1 MADSTQNTETSD
13 LISAEDL
20 LAQVQAL
27 LEEANPTL
35 AARTRVELQ
44 SRFEQDLGL
53 DSLSRVEMIARVER
67 RYGVRLPESMIAEAQ
82 TPADLLEALGMAPQL
97 GAVSKQQSI
106 NSDQHEGLIEPLPN
120 HINTLVEALAWYAE
134 HYPQRVHVHLKGEDG
149 QVTALRY
156 EQLYQQSKQVAAGL
170 QQQGMQVGDAVAVM
184 LPTGSEYLSS
194 FLGIQFAGGIPVPI
208 YPPARPKQIEEH
220 FRRHAKILENAQAKY
235 LVTFDRVKS
244 VSRLLMAQTDCV
256 KSLWTHG
263 ELISASAG
271 VTFNNV
277 EINSDSI
284 AFIQYTSGSTGDPK
298 GVVLTQA
305 NILASIR
312 CMARALDAR
321 SNDVFVSW
329 LPLYHD
335 MGLIGA
341 WLGALVTGFPL
352 VLMSPL
358 SFLHHPVEWLRVIH
372 EFGGTLSGGP
382 NFAYELCLRRISD
395 DDLNGLDLSSWRVA
409 FNGAEPVSKN
419 TMEGFSQRYSDYG
432 FDSLAMTP
440 VYGLAEATLG
450 VAFTPKGRGARV
462 DRVDREQLFKRALAA
477 PAKAQDEVLEFVSCG
492 LPIPEFE
499 VRIVDDASHEL
510 PDRAEGEVEFK
521 GPSVTQGYYR
531 NETATQALV
540 SGDWRRSG
548 DRGYLADG
556 ELYLTGRD
564 KDVVIRAGRNL
575 YPYALEQAVADIDG
589 VRRGCVAVFGSLH
602 PDDGTER
609 LVVVAESRESDQ
621 KTREDIRGQ
630 IESLAL
636 EHLGLAADEVIL
648 APPQTILK
656 TSSGKIRRAALAQL
670 YTLDELIVPQ
680 RPVWQQLLRLGVGPT
695 LSRLRRILKRIGELA
710 YATWVGIVLAL
721 LTLVTWPLVVCL
733 PGRRRR
739 HGLARFSARLLLW
752 LTAVPIKVQGLEH
765 IPTQGPW
772 ILVSN
777 HQSFLDGFVLSA
789 IIPAQLQFVTK
800 AELRD
805 AFIPRKF
812 LEAIGC
818 LFVERFN
825 KEQSVRDNQQIITAL
840 SQGSSVAFFPE
851 GTFHRMPGLLPFQ
864 SGAFE
869 AAVQSKAPV
878 LPVVI
883 RGTRNVLRGDE
894 MFPRLGRVN
903 IEVLA
908 PEQMTESDAQDQW
921 RAATTL
927 RHRIR
932 ARMLAVCAEPD
943 LDDRNALAELSEHL
957 TKTVDK
963 G

>member
-1 MADSTQNTETSD
+1 MADSTQNSGTSD

-27 LEEANPTL
+27 LEEANPAL
-35 AARTRVELQ
+35 AARTRVDLR

-67 RYGVRLPESMIAEAQ
+67 RYSVRLPESMIAEAQ

-97 GAVSKQQSI
+97 GPESKQQSI
-106 NSDQHEGLIEPLPN
+106 RPDQHDGLIEPLPTR
-120 HINTLVEALAWYAE
+120 INTLVEALAWYAE
-134 HYPQRVHVHLKGEDG
+134 HYPQRVHVHLKDEDG
-149 QVTALRY
+149 QVTPLRY

-170 QQQGMQVGDAVAVM
+170 QQQGIQVGDAVAVM

-235 LVTFDRVKS
+235 LITFDRVKS
-244 VSRLLMAQTDCV
+244 VSRLLMAQTECV

-271 VTFNNV
+271 ATLNHVA
-277 EINSDSI
+277 INGDSI

-298 GVVLTQA
+298 GVILTQA
-305 NILASIR
+305 NILANIR

-321 SNDVFVSW
+321 STDVFVSW

-358 SFLHHPVEWLRVIH
+358 NFLHHPVEWLRIIH

-382 NFAYELCLRRISD
+382 NFAYELCLRRIQD
-395 DDLNGLDLSSWRVA
+395 DELVGLDLSSWRVA
-409 FNGAEPVSKN
+409 FNGAEPVSQN
-419 TMEGFSQRYSDYG
+419 TMVGFSQRYTDYG
-432 FDSLAMTP
+432 FNPLAMTP

-450 VAFTPKGRGARV
+450 VAFTPSGRGARV
-462 DRVDREQLFKRALAA
+462 DQVCRDQLFKRALAT
-477 PAKAQDEVLEFVSCG
+477 PAKADEAVLEFVSCG
-492 LPIPEFE
+492 IPIPEFE
-499 VRIVDDASHEL
+499 VRIVDDANREL

-531 NETATQALV
+531 NEIATQALV
-540 SGDWRRSG
+540 RGDWRRSG

-575 YPYALEQAVADIDG
+575 YPYALEQAVADIPG
-589 VRRGCVAVFGSLH
+589 VRRGCVAVFGCLH
-602 PDDGTER
+602 PSDGTER
-609 LVVVAESRESDQ
+609 LVVVAESRKLDQ
-621 KTREDIRGQ
+621 NTQEDIRYQ
-630 IESLAL
+630 IEALAL
-636 EHLGLAADEVIL
+636 EHLGLAADEIII

-680 RPVWQQLLRLGVGPT
+680 RPVWQQLLRLGAGPAVD
-695 LSRLRRILKRIGELA
+695 RMRRFARRAGELA
-710 YATWVGIVLAL
+710 YAAWVAIVVAL
-721 LTLVTWPLVVCL
+721 TTVITWPLVVVL
-733 PGRRRR
+733 PGENQR
-739 HGLARFSARLLLW
+739 HGLARLSARILLW
-752 LTAVPIKVQGLEH
+752 LTAVRIDINGLEQ
-765 IPTQGPW
+765 IPKQGPW

-777 HQSFLDGFVLSA
+777 HQSFLDGFVLTA
-789 IIPAQLQFVTK
+789 IIPAKLQFVTK
-800 AELRD
+800 AELRNS
-805 AFIPRKF
+805 FISHKF
-812 LEAIGC
+812 LEGIGC
-818 LFVERFN
+818 LFVERFD
-825 KEQSVRDNQQIITAL
+825 KQQSARDNQQIITAL
-840 SQGSSVAFFPE
+840 SQGRSVAFFPE

-869 AAVQSKAPV
+869 AAIQSGAPIV
-878 LPVVI
+878 PVVI

-894 MFPRLGRVN
+894 MFPRLGRANVE
-903 IEVLA
+903 ILE
-908 PEQMTESDAQDQW
+908 PECVTQSNDQNVWSDA
-921 RAATTL
+921 ATL
-927 RHRIR
+927 RHKVR
-932 ARMLAVCAEPD
+932 ARMLAACAEPD
-943 LDDRNALAELSEHL
+943 LGDRNALAELLEHL
-957 TKTVDK
+957 SKTSDK
-963 G
+963 E